1 MKTRARK
8 QFVFIVA
15 SLMICFIATVLLRP
29 VIVSGEED
37 SSQGKDQLVDA
48 LDASIARVIDSGKW
62 RELINSDPVAAALVV
77 NIADCYPRI
86 TDGEDVI
93 YPFPQNPVGLLK
105 EILDTKKIIVGDYD
119 VNDPFVPGTFH
130 LFDTIN
136 PLILRAIIDELG
148 SGYGLDPDT
157 DPIAI
162 VKNNLW
168 PPSSALMFARLALG
182 RDEPCDRLEV
192 PNPCGHDINGFNA
205 ALGATVGV
213 DGVEKRRRDVAR
225 FTCTVFGTPWFIHV
239 RDDSSYTTFD
249 DVVADTTADLCVGQ
263 LSSRLSGDYFKNAA
277 SITKQMTTDDLTV
290 CSAGVS
296 DGTYDAYLHFDPVA
310 YSEDLRVISMQ
321 IVSGIPIWVAGDT
334 ATSVVSTTT
343 TTTDTAT
350 TTTASDIT
358 CPVEQLYGDHSR
370 ETELLRYFRDTV
382 LSATPGGQEIVRLY
396 YAWGPAIVKAMEV
409 DKKFRGEVREMVD
422 GVVPLIGEVE

>member
-29 VIVSGEED
+29 VVVKGEED
-37 SSQGKDQLVDA
+37 SAQGKDQLVDA
-48 LDASIARVIDSGKW
+48 LDASIARVIDSGKY
-62 RELINSDPVAAALVV
+62 REIINSDPVAAALVV

-86 TDGEDVI
+86 ADGEDVV

-105 EILDTKKIIVGDYD
+105 DIIDTKTIYVGDYD

-130 LFDTIN
+130 VFDKIN

-148 SGYGLDPDT
+148 LGYGLDPDT
-157 DPIAI
+157 DPIEI

-182 RDEPCDRLEV
+182 RDDSCD
-192 PNPCGHDINGFNA
+192 PKTSDQCGHDINGFNA
-205 ALGATVGV
+205 ALGATVSV

-225 FTCTVFGTPWFIHV
+225 FSCTVFGTPWYIHV

-277 SITKQMTTDDLTV
+277 TITKMMDSDDLTG
-290 CSAGVS
+290 CSEGVS
-296 DGTYDAYLHFDPVA
+296 DGTYDAYLHFDPVP
-310 YSEDLRVISMQ
+310 YSEDLRAIPMG

-334 ATSVVSTTT
+334 SDNGVSTTT
-343 TTTDTAT
+343 TTTDTST
-350 TTTASDIT
+350 TTTSSDIS
-358 CPVEQLYGDHSR
+358 CPIEQLYGDHSR
-370 ETELLRYFRDTV
+370 ETELLRFFRDTV

-396 YAWGPAIVKAMEV
+396 YEWGPAIVKAMEV
-409 DKKFRGEVREMVD
+409 DKKFRGEVRGMVD
-422 GVVPLIGEVE
+422 GIVPLIGGVK

>member
-8 QFVFIVA
+8 QFVFIFA
-15 SLMICFIATVLLRP
+15 SLLFCFIATVLLRP
-29 VIVSGEED
+29 VVVKGEED
-37 SSQGKDQLVDA
+37 SAQGKDQLVDA
-48 LDASIARVIDSGKW
+48 LDASIARVIDSGKY
-62 RELINSDPVAAALVV
+62 REIISSDPDVAALVV

-86 TDGEDVI
+86 TDGEDVV

-105 EILDTKKIIVGDYD
+105 DIIDTKTIFVGDYD
-119 VNDPFVPGTFH
+119 VTDPFVPGTFH
-130 LFDTIN
+130 VFDTVN
-136 PLILRAIIDELG
+136 PLLLRAIIDELG
-148 SGYGLDPDT
+148 KGYNLDPVT
-157 DPIAI
+157 DPIEI

-182 RDEPCDRLEV
+182 RDESCDRLAA

-205 ALGATVGV
+205 ALGATVSV

-225 FTCTVFGTPWFIHV
+225 FTCTVFGTPWYIHV
-239 RDDSSYTTFD
+239 RNDSPYQTLD
-249 DVVADTTADLCVGQ
+249 EVIADTTADLCVGQ
-263 LSSRLSGDYFKNAA
+263 LSSRLSEDYFKNAA
-277 SITKQMTTDDLTV
+277 SIAKQMTTDDLVV
-290 CSAGVS
+290 CSEGVS

-310 YSEDLRVISMQ
+310 YSEDLRVISMG
-321 IVSGIPIWVAGDT
+321 IVSGIPIWVAGD
-334 ATSVVSTTT
+334 ASTTT

-350 TTTASDIT
+350 TTTTSSDIN

-382 LSATPGGQEIVRLY
+382 LSTTPGGQEIVRLY

-409 DKKFRGEVREMVD
+409 DKKFRGEVRGMFD